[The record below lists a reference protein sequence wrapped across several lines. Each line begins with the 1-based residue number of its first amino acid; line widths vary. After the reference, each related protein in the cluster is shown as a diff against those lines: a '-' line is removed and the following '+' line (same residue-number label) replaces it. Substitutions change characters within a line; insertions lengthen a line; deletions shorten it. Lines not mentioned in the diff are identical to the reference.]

1 MSDTAT
7 ELLADWQR
15 RRLDTVH
22 ANRTDYGAGRP
33 DLTVLT
39 YYWGADADRPDTQF
53 FRIESAV
60 RETWLQCGLTKTVI
74 VTDRPTREMLAFAAL
89 FPQVEIQTE
98 PSLVAGSLY
107 SMSVDCN
114 SRLRDRFDTPYVLTV
129 QDDGF
134 PLRPGIDEFIGK
146 WDFIGAPYVR
156 DKLPQRI
163 IARLLNYWV
172 MNGGFSLRSKRICA
186 LAAELWPKFSHLG
199 HCTATSDDI
208 YYTETL
214 IMKSFRYGR
223 TMKLA
228 DNRHALRFSYDDVV
242 PFTLSAIPFGFHR
255 ATTFETIRKHGL
267 IGEQTT

>member
-74 VTDRPTREMLAFAAL
+74 VTDRPTRETLAFAAL

-98 PSLVAGSLY
+98 PSLVAGDLY
-107 SMSVDCN
+107 TMSADCDGK
-114 SRLRDRFDTPYVLTV
+114 LAGRFATEYLMII

-134 PLRPGIDEFIGK
+134 PLRRGIDEFIGR
-146 WDFIGAPYVR
+146 WDYIGAPYVR
-156 DKLPQRI
+156 EKFLPRL
-163 IARLLNYWV
+163 IAGMFNLWT
-172 MNGGFSLRSKRICA
+172 MNGGFSIRSKRCCE
-186 LAAELWPKFSHLG
+186 LAARYWREQYHAYG
-199 HCTATSDDI
+199 DCHTVGEDA

-214 IMKSFRYGR
+214 PRQKREYRR
-223 TMKLA
+223 TMRLA
-228 DNRHALRFSYDDVV
+228 DNR
-242 PFTLSAIPFGFHR
+242 SAIRFAWDSLIPYDVKELPFGFHR
-255 ATTFETIRKHGL
+255 ATTFADLQGRGWL
-267 IGEQTT
+267 